1 MRVVLTF
8 ALLVLLNFDVKSQDY
23 ASDTESI
30 DAVVNALYES
40 ISGPKGQPRDWARF
54 RNLFHPYAS
63 ISSLNPNENGM
74 IIYNLNS
81 IREYIENATPFFEV
95 NDFYEYELSRTTD
108 EFYGLAQVFSTYE
121 FKTSK
126 DGPVIR
132 RGINS
137 IQLVRFEGRW
147 WITILTYN
155 SENEFIK
162 VPESYLEKKSE

>member
-1 MRVVLTF
+1 MGIAFLILF
-8 ALLVLLNFDVKSQDY
+8 ALDSKGQDY
-23 ASDTESI
+23 EKDTESI
-30 DAVVNALYES
+30 DAAVNALYEC
-40 ISGPKGQPRDWARF
+40 ISGPKGQVRDWARF

-63 ISSLNPNENGM
+63 ISSLNPNDNGM
-74 IIYNLNS
+74 ITYNLNS
-81 IREYIENATPFFEV
+81 IREYIDNATPFFEV
-95 NDFYEYELSRTTD
+95 NDFYEYELSRKTD

-126 DGPVIR
+126 DGPAIR

-155 SENEFIK
+155 SENDFIK
-162 VPESYLEKKSE
+162 VPETYLQKKAE